1 MQLFVIMMQTYSLQ
15 WNIWV
20 ELPKLDQIIAILGQ
34 REIPKLRVKKYQD
47 WTKKLCTRIQ
57 RIGIRNMVA
66 SPLNEGLYQVLM
78 QG

>member
-1 MQLFVIMMQTYSLQ
+1 MIQTYSLQ

-34 REIPKLRVKKYQD
+34 REIPKVRESIK
-47 WTKKLCTRIQ
+47 
-57 RIGIRNMVA
+57 IGPKNSVQEYKGLGLEIWYLH
-66 SPLNEGLYQVLM
+66 PLTLNEGLYQVLM